1 MSFADLINIENCIF
15 EINCFS
21 KKSFLVFNKNFK
33 HCTENQILFFQTSWK
48 DGLSKKIVMKYD
60 LSCIIGKN
68 DISFFRKYD
77 LTLRRK
83 MKDDLCQ
90 KKIHGNMI
98 FSSNVQKR
106 WSFQKRLL
114 RWGMIFIVL
123 SGKMVFFPENMI
135 FLPWKES
142 ERQAFPRNTWKYE
155 ILCVHVPVLQTWRH
169 APLSKKIKH
178 DFIPQKYT
186 WRWLTF

>member
-1 MSFADLINIENCIF
+1 
-15 EINCFS
+15 
-21 KKSFLVFNKNFK
+21 
-33 HCTENQILFFQTSWK
+33 
-48 DGLSKKIVMKYD
+48 MKYD

-68 DISFFRKYD
+68 DISFFQKYD

-186 WRWLTF
+186 

>member
-1 MSFADLINIENCIF
+1 
-15 EINCFS
+15 
-21 KKSFLVFNKNFK
+21 
-33 HCTENQILFFQTSWK
+33 
-48 DGLSKKIVMKYD
+48 MKYD

-68 DISFFRKYD
+68 DISFFQKYD

-83 MKDDLCQ
+83 MKDDLSQ

-98 FSSNVQKR
+98 FSSNVLKR

-114 RWGMIFIVL
+114 RWAMIFIVL

-142 ERQAFPRNTWKYE
+142 ERQAFPRNTWNMKFSVYTYRCYKRGAMPLCQKKSNM
-155 ILCVHVPVLQTWRH
+155 ILYRKNTPEG
-169 APLSKKIKH
+169 
-178 DFIPQKYT
+178 D
-186 WRWLTF
+186 